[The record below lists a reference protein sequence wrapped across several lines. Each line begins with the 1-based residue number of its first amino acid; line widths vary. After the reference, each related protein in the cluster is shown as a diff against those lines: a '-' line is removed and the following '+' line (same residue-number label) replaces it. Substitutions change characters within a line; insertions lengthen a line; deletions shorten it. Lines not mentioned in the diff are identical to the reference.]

1 MTQSKAA
8 TADDLVGERIDGRY
22 TLRGVLGQGGMG
34 VVYDGVHDELGRSV
48 AIKVLNTAW
57 ATDRVAVERFLR
69 EARMASSF
77 SHGNIVDVS
86 DLGRLPDGR
95 PYLVMPKIP
104 GIDLANLL
112 NEVGPQPAKR
122 VAELLRGVASAL
134 DLIHAKGYVHRDIK
148 PENLMYVAR
157 EDGSETVMLLDFGI
171 AALVMSNERRLT
183 AQGQV
188 FGTPHYM
195 APETSTGAVP
205 DARCDVYALAAVAF
219 ELVTGEL
226 PFSTDNVMQL
236 LSMKLV
242 NDAPSMSSV
251 AGQAFPAALEAVI
264 ACGLA
269 RDPADRYASAS
280 ALITALAA
288 ATDDAPVS
296 WRSGV
301 MRSHMQSDAHPLGSW
316 RDARL
321 GRADTES
328 PVRAPDRSARV
339 RGSAEAPRRSSSTRH
354 AFDPNAT
361 SILGAGLRE
370 AERSSGMTRPPVKT
384 RWLGWSGLLLLAA
397 CAALLIWRWDTAQS
411 NTAEGAHASA
421 ATAQLPA
428 ANSKPLQTAVQA
440 ATDKPR
446 VSPVFTPVFKPQ
458 PSAAEGASAPAPS
471 APVADRPAQ
480 AAAAPAAER
489 PANAPPALPPT
500 AAAPPLPSAAPNQPA
515 RAALG
520 ASLALAKSE
529 RTQSAPKPSASL
541 SDVPEPTALPEPPA
555 QPPQS
560 PVVLLKEEAEPAPAE
575 ETEQSGPDPAQ
586 VQQLTQTAT
595 AALLRGEVLH
605 AVELLR
611 EVTRLDPSHALAWR
625 SLGLALERAG
635 DARAA
640 LDAYQHY
647 LSLVPT
653 GQQADMVRERMRAL
667 SEE

>member
-1 MTQSKAA
+1 
-8 TADDLVGERIDGRY
+8 
-22 TLRGVLGQGGMG
+22 
-34 VVYDGVHDELGRSV
+34 
-48 AIKVLNTAW
+48 
-57 ATDRVAVERFLR
+57 
-69 EARMASSF
+69 
-77 SHGNIVDVS
+77 
-86 DLGRLPDGR
+86 
-95 PYLVMPKIP
+95 MPKIP
-104 GIDLANLL
+104 GIDLASLL

-205 DARCDVYALAAVAF
+205 DARFDVYALATVAF
-219 ELVTGEL
+219 ELITGEL
-226 PFSTDNVMQL
+226 PFNTDNVMQL

-242 NDAPSMSSV
+242 NDAPSMSRVS
-251 AGQAFPAALEAVI
+251 GLPFPAALEAVI

-280 ALITALAA
+280 ALISALAA

-328 PVRAPDRSARV
+328 PGHPSDRSARA
-339 RGSAEAPRRSSSTRH
+339 RGSSVARGRASAPKHSSAS
-354 AFDPNAT
+354 FDPNST
-361 SILGAGLRE
+361 YILGAGLRE
-370 AERSSGMTRPPVKT
+370 AERSSGMTRPPAKT
-384 RWLGWSGLLLLAA
+384 RWLGWSGLTLLAA
-397 CAALLIWRWDTAQS
+397 GAALAIWRWDSAQS
-411 NTAEGAHASA
+411 NAAEGAHASA
-421 ATAQLPA
+421 ASAQLPA
-428 ANSKPLQTAVQA
+428 ANAPPVQTDVRA

-446 VSPVFTPVFKPQ
+446 VVPVFTPVLKPQ
-458 PSAAEGASAPAPS
+458 PSAAEVASAPAASP
-471 APVADRPAQ
+471 PVADRPALPPAVS
-480 AAAAPAAER
+480 AADR

-500 AAAPPLPSAAPNQPA
+500 AAGQPLPSAAPNPAA

-520 ASLALAKSE
+520 ASLALAKPE
-529 RTQSAPKPSASL
+529 RTPSAPKPSAAL
-541 SDVPEPTALPEPPA
+541 PDVPEPAAESPA
-555 QPPQS
+555 QPSPS
-560 PVVLLKEEAEPAPAE
+560 PVVMLKEEAEPAPAA

-586 VQQLTQTAT
+586 VQELTHTAT

-653 GQQADMVRERMRAL
+653 GQQADMVRERMRSL